1 MKPEQL
7 PVEAGTEY
15 AHLSSLGFSE
25 VEAMWLTYMK
35 QHLQEQVEYREK
47 IEEQNRLR
55 FARWLV
61 EHNRLGI

>member
-1 MKPEQL
+1 MGSEQS
-7 PVEAGTEY
+7 VTQEQTENMY
-15 AHLSSLGFSE
+15 LASLGFSE
-25 VEAMWLTYMK
+25 IEILRLINMK
-35 QHLQEQVEYREK
+35 QHLQEQVEYREQ